1 MAAGLAPNRQAR
13 SASPASSGLAR
24 HASLTRFH
32 PYLIASS
39 LMLSGLLASGCVSND
54 YLSVRPVPQNPLA
67 DSLQLFSWRGPRPTP
82 RTEQLLRQYN
92 LAEQERRQPPIA
104 LASLEQIV
112 VESPTPETVH
122 SSAELAYLNGQRAQ
136 RAGRDLDA
144 LEYFAAALGH
154 ACGYLFDRRLDESR
168 NPYDPQFRQ
177 ACDLYN
183 GALEAALRIMNERGQ
198 LKPGT
203 TQSIRTA
210 ERTIHIAIEGR
221 GPWPAEDVERLEF
234 VSDYQI
240 DGLTNHY
247 RTYGLGVPLIAVR
260 RATGPAARSASGS
273 ASGSATI
280 SLRDSAGSST
290 SSSPPSSGP
299 PSSGPPSSGPPS
311 SGPPSSGPLASA
323 NLALAA
329 GQRSGAEA
337 FYPPKLSFPL
347 TAFLRVRRT
356 VDGVVPANAE
366 AASPSP
372 RFVLELLDPLATQRV
387 AVGERL
393 VPLETDLSTPL
404 AHFLQGM
411 PSETLLATS
420 VLRYTPAAQRVS
432 RVYLLEPFDPR
443 KIPVILVHGL
453 WSSPMTWME
462 MFNDLRAVPEIRE
475 RYQFWFYLYP
485 TGQPFWVSA
494 ADFREDLQEVQR
506 TLDPA
511 NTAAPLQKMVLV
523 GHSMGGLVS
532 MMQTL
537 DMGDR
542 LWRLV
547 SNKPLEELT
556 AEPAVKAELSRIAFF
571 APNPAVARVVTIG
584 TPHHGSKFANE
595 YTQWLGQKLIDMPFK
610 LASNFRGLERENP
623 GFFRSSHLFSIRTSI
638 DSLAPDCPLFRV
650 LEGTPRAPW
659 VKYHNIIGLLEE
671 GGMLRRIAGAGDGIV
686 PFRSA
691 QLADV
696 ESEVV
701 VPATHTFV
709 HRHPQSILVV
719 RELLLAHLA
728 DRTPAAEPDISSN
741 MPSAA
746 VSPPRTDAQTMD
758 GSPSSQ

>member
-1 MAAGLAPNRQAR
+1 VVGFFPIHPISTDFNNASSTSNRFARWKPTGRLNPLGSWSVVMSAGLAPRR
-13 SASPASSGLAR
+13 V
-24 HASLTRFH
+24 SLCFSRAYGGRRPREFSVWFGVVT
-32 PYLIASS
+32 IVGS
-39 LMLSGLLASGCVSND
+39 LLGGGCVSND

-92 LAEQERRQPPIA
+92 LAEQERRQPPVA

-112 VESPTPETVH
+112 IESPTPDAVH
-122 SSAELAYLNGQRAQ
+122 GSAELAYLNGQRAQ
-136 RAGRDLDA
+136 RGGRDLEA

-154 ACGYLFDRRLDESR
+154 ACGYLFDRRLDDTR

-177 ACDLYN
+177 VCDLYN

-210 ERTIHIAIEGR
+210 ERTIQVAIEGR
-221 GPWPAEDVERLEF
+221 GPWPAEEIERLEF

-260 RATGPAARSASGS
+260 RASARG
-273 ASGSATI
+273 T
-280 SLRDSAGSST
+280 
-290 SSSPPSSGP
+290 P
-299 PSSGPPSSGPPS
+299 
-311 SGPPSSGPLASA
+311 
-323 NLALAA
+323 A
-329 GQRSGAEA
+329 GQSSESPVRLTGANG
-337 FYPPKLSFPL
+337 FYPPKLSFPV
-347 TAFLRVRRT
+347 TAFLRVRRS
-356 VDGVVPANAE
+356 VEGVAPASVE
-366 AASPSP
+366 AATPAP

-462 MFNDLRAVPEIRE
+462 MFNDLRAVPELRE

-494 ADFREDLQEVQR
+494 ADFRDDLREVQQ
-506 TLDPA
+506 TLDPDNA
-511 NTAAPLQKMVLV
+511 SAPLQRMVLV

-537 DMGDR
+537 EMGDR
-542 LWRLV
+542 VWRLV
-547 SNKPLEELT
+547 SDKPFAELK
-556 AEPAVKAELSRIAFF
+556 ADPAVKDELSRIAFF
-571 APNPAVARVVTIG
+571 APNRSVARVVTIG

-610 LASNFRGLERENP
+610 LANNFRGLERDNP
-623 GFFRSSHLFSIRTSI
+623 GYFRSSDLLSIRTSI

-659 VKYHNIIGLLEE
+659 VKYHNIVGLLEE
-671 GGMLRRIAGAGDGIV
+671 GGVLRRIAGAGDGIV

-709 HRHPQSILVV
+709 HRHPQSILTV
-719 RELLLAHLA
+719 RELLFAHMA
-728 DRTPAAEPDISSN
+728 ETPTEVATEMATGAVNGAASEAASG
-741 MPSAA
+741 A
-746 VSPPRTDAQTMD
+746 VSP
-758 GSPSSQ
+758 

>member
-1 MAAGLAPNRQAR
+1 MLRRWSVAIAAGLAPRRA
-13 SASPASSGLAR
+13 ASSAWTLFKSRRRRVSLTSVCAVAL
-24 HASLTRFH
+24 ASL
-32 PYLIASS
+32 
-39 LMLSGLLASGCVSND
+39 LAGGCVSND

-92 LAEQERRQPPIA
+92 LAEKERSQPPIA

-112 VESPTPETVH
+112 VESPTPDSVH
-122 SSAELAYLNGQRAQ
+122 GSAELAYLNGQRAQ
-136 RAGRDLDA
+136 RAGRDLEA
-144 LEYFAAALGH
+144 LECFAAALGH
-154 ACGYLFDRRLDESR
+154 ACAYLFDNRLDDSR

-177 ACDLYN
+177 VCDLYN
-183 GALEAALRIMNERGQ
+183 GALEAALRIMNDRQQ

-210 ERTIHIAIEGR
+210 ERTIQVAIEGR
-221 GPWPAEDVERLEF
+221 GPWPAEEIERLEF

-260 RATGPAARSASGS
+260 R
-273 ASGSATI
+273 
-280 SLRDSAGSST
+280 T
-290 SSSPPSSGP
+290 SSSGQPASGAGMV
-299 PSSGPPSSGPPS
+299 SQAGPASQTS
-311 SGPPSSGPLASA
+311 PLRPA
-323 NLALAA
+323 
-329 GQRSGAEA
+329 GAEA

-347 TAFLRVRRT
+347 TAFLRVKRT
-356 VDGVVPANAE
+356 VEGVVPASVDA
-366 AASPSP
+366 AASSP

-387 AVGERL
+387 AIGERL

-494 ADFREDLQEVQR
+494 ADFRDDLQEVQR
-506 TLDPA
+506 TLDPQ
-511 NTAAPLQKMVLV
+511 TAAPPLKRMVLV

-537 DMGDR
+537 EMGDR

-547 SNKPLEELT
+547 SNKPFEELK

-571 APNPAVARVVTIG
+571 TPNRSVARVITIG

-595 YTQWLGQKLIDMPFK
+595 YTRWLGQKLIDMPFK
-610 LASNFRGLERENP
+610 LASSLRGLERDNP
-623 GFFRSSHLFSIRTSI
+623 GYFLDTHWLSIRTSI
-638 DSLAPDCPLFRV
+638 DSLAPDCTMFRV

-659 VKYHNIIGLLEE
+659 VKYHNIAGLLEE
-671 GGMLRRIAGAGDGIV
+671 GGVLRRIAGAGDGIV

-696 ESEVV
+696 DSEVV
-701 VPATHTFV
+701 VPATHTHV
-709 HRHPQSILVV
+709 HRHPQSILAV
-719 RELLLAHLA
+719 RELL
-728 DRTPAAEPDISSN
+728 RTHWMEPATSVEQAAPLEPMAPFDQAFLNSK
-741 MPSAA
+741 
-746 VSPPRTDAQTMD
+746 
-758 GSPSSQ
+758 

>member
-1 MAAGLAPNRQAR
+1 VVVALVAIA
-13 SASPASSGLAR
+13 SGLA
-24 HASLTRFH
+24 
-32 PYLIASS
+32 
-39 LMLSGLLASGCVSND
+39 GGCVSND

-92 LAEQERRQPPIA
+92 LAEKERRESPIA

-112 VESPTPETVH
+112 VETPTPDAVH
-122 SSAELAYLNGQRAQ
+122 GSAELAYLNGQRAQ
-136 RAGRDLDA
+136 RGGRDLEA

-154 ACGYLFDRRLDESR
+154 ACSYLFDGRLDDSR

-210 ERTIHIAIEGR
+210 ERTIQVAIEGR
-221 GPWPAEDVERLEF
+221 GPWPAEEIERLEF

-260 RATGPAARSASGS
+260 RSRLSNAARAGAADVAGNSGPA
-273 ASGSATI
+273 I
-280 SLRDSAGSST
+280 
-290 SSSPPSSGP
+290 
-299 PSSGPPSSGPPS
+299 
-311 SGPPSSGPLASA
+311 
-323 NLALAA
+323 A
-329 GQRSGAEA
+329 GQLAGADA

-356 VDGVVPANAE
+356 VEGVVPATGTMTTGTMTTGTMTTGTMTTGTTASGD
-366 AASPSP
+366 AASNQPASNPAASVDAATLAP

-387 AVGERL
+387 AIGERL

-462 MFNDLRAVPEIRE
+462 MFNDLRAVPELRE

-494 ADFREDLQEVQR
+494 ADFRDDLRDVQQ
-506 TLDPA
+506 TLDPD
-511 NTAAPLQKMVLV
+511 NAAEPLKRTVLV

-532 MMQTL
+532 LMQTL

-547 SNKPLEELT
+547 SDKPLDELK
-556 AEPAVKAELSRIAFF
+556 AEPAVKGELSRIAFF
-571 APNPAVARVVTIG
+571 APNPSVACVVTIG
-584 TPHHGSKFANE
+584 TPHHGSDFANE
-595 YTQWLGQKLIDMPFK
+595 YTRWLGQKLIDMPFK
-610 LASNFRGLERENP
+610 LASNFRGLERDNP
-623 GFFRSSHLFSIRTSI
+623 GYFRDSQLLSIRTSI

-659 VKYHNIIGLLEE
+659 VKYHNIVGLLEE
-671 GGMLRRIAGAGDGIV
+671 GGVLRRIAGAGDGIV

-691 QLADV
+691 QLADAD
-696 ESEVV
+696 SEIV
-701 VPATHTFV
+701 VPATHTHV
-709 HRHPQSILVV
+709 HRHPQSILAV
-719 RELLLAHLA
+719 RELLLTNS
-728 DRTPAAEPDISSN
+728 R
-741 MPSAA
+741 
-746 VSPPRTDAQTMD
+746 
-758 GSPSSQ
+758 

>member
-1 MAAGLAPNRQAR
+1 MAAGLAPNRRTR
-13 SASPASSGLAR
+13 SDLPASSGQAG
-24 HASLTRFH
+24 HASLARFCACFVASG
-32 PYLIASS
+32 LI
-39 LMLSGLLASGCVSND
+39 LSGLLASGCVSND

-136 RAGRDLDA
+136 RAGRDLEA
-144 LEYFAAALGH
+144 LEYFATALGH

-210 ERTIHIAIEGR
+210 ERTIQIAIEGR

-260 RATGPAARSASGS
+260 RATGPAARSASGP
-273 ASGSATI
+273 
-280 SLRDSAGSST
+280 LVST
-290 SSSPPSSGP
+290 E
-299 PSSGPPSSGPPS
+299 
-311 SGPPSSGPLASA
+311 LASA
-323 NLALAA
+323 A
-329 GQRSGAEA
+329 GPRGGAEA

-356 VDGVVPANAE
+356 IDGVVPASAE

-511 NTAAPLQKMVLV
+511 NAAAPLQKMVLV

-537 DMGDR
+537 EMGDR

-547 SNKPLEELT
+547 SDRPLEQLN
-556 AEPAVKAELSRIAFF
+556 AEPAMKAELSRIAFF

-610 LASNFRGLERENP
+610 LASNFRGLERDNP

-650 LEGTPRAPW
+650 LESTPRAPW

-671 GGMLRRIAGAGDGIV
+671 GGVLRRIAGAGDGIV

-728 DRTPAAEPDISSN
+728 DRTPVASPETSSTMPPAAASLPQNE
-741 MPSAA
+741 
-746 VSPPRTDAQTMD
+746 AQTID
-758 GSPSSQ
+758 

>member
-1 MAAGLAPNRQAR
+1 M
-13 SASPASSGLAR
+13 PASSGRPRRVSRVFANAAVIACSLA
-24 HASLTRFH
+24 
-32 PYLIASS
+32 
-39 LMLSGLLASGCVSND
+39 MGCVSND

-67 DSLQLFSWRGPRPTP
+67 DSLQLFSWRGPRPTA
-82 RTEQLLRQYN
+82 RTEQLLRQYD
-92 LAEQERRQPPIA
+92 LADKERREPPIA

-112 VESPTPETVH
+112 VEAPTPDAVH
-122 SSAELAYLNGQRAQ
+122 GSAELAYLNGQRAQ
-136 RAGRDLDA
+136 RAGRDLEA
-144 LEYFAAALGH
+144 LEYFASALGH
-154 ACGYLFDRRLDESR
+154 ACSYLFDRRLDDTR

-183 GALEAALRIMNERGQ
+183 GALEAALRIMNDRGQ

-203 TQSIRTA
+203 TQSMRTA
-210 ERTIHIAIEGR
+210 ERTIQIAIEGR
-221 GPWPAEDVERLEF
+221 GPWPAEEIERLEF

-260 RATGPAARSASGS
+260 RANGRGARAAAGTASGPAFM
-273 ASGSATI
+273 ATGVQP
-280 SLRDSAGSST
+280 DGAGR
-290 SSSPPSSGP
+290 PD
-299 PSSGPPSSGPPS
+299 
-311 SGPPSSGPLASA
+311 
-323 NLALAA
+323 
-329 GQRSGAEA
+329 GAEA

-347 TAFLRVRRT
+347 TAFLRVRKS
-356 VDGVVPANAE
+356 VEGVAPAGTDDATT
-366 AASPSP
+366 SP
-372 RFVLELLDPLATQRV
+372 RFVLELLDPLANQRV
-387 AVGERL
+387 AIGERL

-432 RVYLLEPFDPR
+432 RVYLLEPYDPR
-443 KIPVILVHGL
+443 KIPVIMVHGL

-462 MFNDLRAVPEIRE
+462 MFNDLRAVPELRE

-494 ADFREDLQEVQR
+494 ADFRDDLQEVQR
-506 TLDPA
+506 TLDPSD
-511 NTAAPLQKMVLV
+511 TAAPLKRMVLV

-547 SNKPLEELT
+547 SDKPFDDLK
-556 AEPAVKAELSRIAFF
+556 AEPAIKAELSRIAFF
-571 APNPAVARVVTIG
+571 SPNRSVSRVVTIG

-595 YTQWLGQKLIDMPFK
+595 YTRWLGQKLIDMPFK

-623 GFFRSSHLFSIRTSI
+623 GYFRDSHLLSIRTSI
-638 DSLAPDCPLFRV
+638 DSLAPECPLFRV

-659 VKYHNIIGLLEE
+659 VKYHNVVGLLEE
-671 GGMLRRIAGAGDGIV
+671 GGILRRIAGAGDGIV

-691 QLADV
+691 HLTDV
-696 ESEVV
+696 DTEIVV
-701 VPATHTFV
+701 QATHSHV
-709 HRHPQSILVV
+709 HRHPQSILAV
-719 RELLLAHLA
+719 RELLLTHL
-728 DRTPAAEPDISSN
+728 TEEPHSV
-741 MPSAA
+741 P
-746 VSPPRTDAQTMD
+746 
-758 GSPSSQ
+758 